1 MKSANEII
9 KEMDKEIQENY
20 SEYIEEDAF
29 VHWVFNLDTRDIL
42 EYMLEQEN
50 CNLCITD
57 DREIDVI
64 PFQMEKDNQIYNIEL
79 EYYDFKELNE
89 NQEDYKEWLEDC
101 FRSPIE
107 VEDGNT
113 HYTLEINII

>member
-20 SEYIEEDAF
+20 SEDIEDDIF
-29 VHWVFNLDTRDIL
+29 KYWVFNLDTQDIL
-42 EYMLEQEN
+42 EYMFEQEN

-64 PFQMEKDNQIYNIEL
+64 PFRSQKDNQIYNIEL
-79 EYYDFKELNE
+79 EYNDFKELNE
-89 NQEDYKEWLEDC
+89 NQDDYKEWLTDC

-107 VEDGNT
+107 VTVGNRN
-113 HYTLEINII
+113 YALEINII